1 MLKEDELVKLPMP
14 PATLVCTV
22 QYRTLLPIFHAAK
35 HNKNTIVS
43 KKGKRYN
50 VTLCDNVTQC
60 STMVPLA

>member
-43 KKGKRYN
+43 KKGKG
-50 VTLCDNVTQC
+50 
-60 STMVPLA
+60 TM